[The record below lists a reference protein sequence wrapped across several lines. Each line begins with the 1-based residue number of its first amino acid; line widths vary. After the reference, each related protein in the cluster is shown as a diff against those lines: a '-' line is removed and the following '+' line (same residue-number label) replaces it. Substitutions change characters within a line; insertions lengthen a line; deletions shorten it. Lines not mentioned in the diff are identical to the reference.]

1 MGTKY
6 SSECKSGHQQNNNI
20 YAGKKLSSNP
30 YYSLHL
36 VDYHSLPQSH
46 KELFPSLHDVPRMDN
61 SKDAQ
66 NLAERDIQ
74 TYILSP
80 CCIHGKEKLQ
90 GQCRIHKIIHQQF
103 GGRLLCLSAN
113 LCLNENTQYQQPTPF
128 TLDQLYIA
136 THRKMGSLRQMQ
148 NLFFAKV
155 QHSLKHHE
163 SNGDAILRNQYCDKL

>member
-6 SSECKSGHQQNNNI
+6 SSECKSGYQQNNNI

-90 GQCRIHKIIHQQF
+90 GQCRIHKII
-103 GGRLLCLSAN
+103 C
-113 LCLNENTQYQQPTPF
+113 TVK
-128 TLDQLYIA
+128 LDKIPCVCV
-136 THRKMGSLRQMQ
+136 SLRSSCHH
-148 NLFFAKV
+148 NSRNPPEVSADTAWRWHIPDRLF
-155 QHSLKHHE
+155 SYLKRH
-163 SNGDAILRNQYCDKL
+163 

>member
-6 SSECKSGHQQNNNI
+6 SSECKSGYQQNNNI

-113 LCLNENTQYQQPTPF
+113 LCLNENTQYQQPTPL

-136 THRKMGSLRQMQ
+136 THRKREVFVKCKIYFLQKC
-148 NLFFAKV
+148 NT
-155 QHSLKHHE
+155 H
-163 SNGDAILRNQYCDKL
+163 